1 MRYFAK
7 ALILPAVLIAV
18 PAAAQDAEPFTGP
31 SIVALGGVDHSNG
44 GSNDPTGFVYG
55 GAVTYDLGSG
65 SLRYGVEAEV
75 TGTTTGNCYTS
86 TSGATSVRNCYD
98 MGRDLYAGARIGA
111 VVAPNLMVYGKGG
124 YTNARTSSS
133 SDNLGTPAK
142 PDMAYAGN
150 SDGYRVGAGVELDI
164 GKFLVRTEYRY
175 SDYSGFA
182 GHRHQG
188 TVGLGV
194 RF

>member
-111 VVAPNLMVYGKGG
+111 VVAPNLMVYGICKWKDRQEISE
-124 YTNARTSSS
+124 TVSVPLPLL
-133 SDNLGTPAK
+133 NLILDRAMKRPPQIKITVSTG
-142 PDMAYAGN
+142 AGA
-150 SDGYRVGAGVELDI
+150 SGYRRGTRAGEW
-164 GKFLVRTEYRY
+164 
-175 SDYSGFA
+175 
-182 GHRHQG
+182 
-188 TVGLGV
+188 
-194 RF
+194 

>member
-1 MRYFAK
+1 MRIFAK

-31 SIVALGGVDHSNG
+31 SIVALGGVDHSSG
-44 GSNDPTGFVYG
+44 GATDPTGFVYG

-65 SLRYGVEAEV
+65 NLRYGVEAEV
-75 TGTTTGNCYTS
+75 TGTTTGGCVNS
-86 TSGATSVRNCYD
+86 TAGSVSASHCYD

-111 VVAPNLMVYGKGG
+111 VVAPNLMVYGKAG
-124 YTNARTSSS
+124 YTNARVSGSF
-133 SDNLGTPAK
+133 DNLATPAK
-142 PDMAYAGN
+142 PDTAYADN
-150 SDGYRVGAGVELDI
+150 SGGYRVGGGLELDL

-175 SDYSGFA
+175 SDYSGIA

-188 TVGLGV
+188 TVGLGL

>member
-55 GAVTYDLGSG
+55 GAITYDLGSG
-65 SLRYGVEAEV
+65 SMRYGVEAEV
-75 TGTTTGNCYTS
+75 TGTTTGGCVTS
-86 TSGATSVRNCYD
+86 TAGTINARHCYD
-98 MGRDLYAGARIGA
+98 MGRDLYVGGRIGA
-111 VVAPNLMVYGKGG
+111 VVAPNLMVYGKAG
-124 YTNARTSSS
+124 YTNARTSGSF
-133 SDNLGTPAK
+133 DNLATTAK
-142 PDMAYAGN
+142 PDSAYAAN
-150 SDGYRVGAGVELDI
+150 SDGYRVGGGLELDI

-175 SDYSGFA
+175 SDYSGIA